1 MCAKRIEY
9 IEPLV
14 KYQGRKC
21 EGRRSYMH
29 VNAYY
34 CDYILLR
41 KKNTELMPGSGDS
54 AASIEKA

>member
-1 MCAKRIEY
+1 
-9 IEPLV
+9 
-14 KYQGRKC
+14 
-21 EGRRSYMH
+21 MH